1 MPRLPRI
8 DLGSVPRKVR
18 KEELYRQRDDDFIL
32 SIVTM
37 AKKRQIRYVTI
48 EASNVY

>member
-1 MPRLPRI
+1 MLRPPRI
-8 DLGSVPRKVR
+8 DLGSVSRKGR
-18 KEELYRQRDDDFIL
+18 KEELCRQRDDDFIL